1 MAVALK
7 RKRSS
12 AAFSSPADM
21 MTGSFPQWNDGSSRL
36 PLFFPQ
42 SKPLDPTRSEPSRE
56 WKLQAETESPH
67 LNSRTRKRYRDNR
80 PNEEQVHGMCLPHA
94 MHDQGLIREI
104 VASTMNKLFDAQR
117 EHPDAAPIL
126 SQSLP
131 VRQQHALQKS
141 TLHSF
146 WQLPK
151 HSSVMTP
158 HIEPMHVL
166 PSQSNTSGLVCDD
179 CDRALISPDAMDI
192 DEAMFEEE
200 TACRACGKHVCD
212 TCAVAGDER
221 KCLECATY

>member
-1 MAVALK
+1 MT
-7 RKRSS
+7 SS
-12 AAFSSPADM
+12 FS
-21 MTGSFPQWNDGSSRL
+21 QWNDNSTRL

-42 SKPLDPTRSEPSRE
+42 SKPHDPSRSEPYRD
-56 WKLQAETESPH
+56 WKLQVETESPH

-80 PNEEQVHGMCLPHA
+80 PDEEQVHGMS
-94 MHDQGLIREI
+94 I
-104 VASTMNKLFDAQR
+104 ASTMTKLFDAQR

-126 SQSLP
+126 SQSIP
-131 VRQQHALQKS
+131 VRQQQVSQKS

-151 HSSVMTP
+151 HSTVMTP
-158 HIEPMHVL
+158 HAESMHVL
-166 PSQSNTSGLVCDD
+166 PGRSHSLGLVCDD
-179 CDRALISPDAMDI
+179 CDRTLISPDAMDI

-212 TCAVAGDER
+212 TCAVAGNQR

>member
-12 AAFSSPADM
+12 AAFSSPGDM
-21 MTGSFPQWNDGSSRL
+21 MTSSFPQWNDGSSRL

-42 SKPLDPTRSEPSRE
+42 SKPLDPMRSEPSRD
-56 WKLQAETESPH
+56 WKVQAETESPH

-80 PNEEQVHGMCLPHA
+80 PNEEQVHGMCLRYA
-94 MHDQGLIREI
+94 INDRRLICRTA
-104 VASTMNKLFDAQR
+104 ASTMNKLLNAQR

-126 SQSLP
+126 SQPTP

-151 HSSVMTP
+151 HSTAITP
-158 HIEPMHVL
+158 HVERMHVL
-166 PSQSNTSGLVCDD
+166 PSQSHPSALVCDD
-179 CDRALISPDAMDI
+179 CDRALTSPDAMDI
-192 DEAMFEEE
+192 DDAMSEEE
-200 TACRACGKHVCD
+200 TACTACGKHVCD